1 MVNISRY
8 NLPKKQNVSI
18 YQCKRIGHPLR
29 SEWILVSKD
38 RSTPKNI
45 TLSYL
50 DILKI
55 AYQKGYWIQ
64 NRGDP
69 TVIGWF
75 ITLLY
80 FVVFIVSIYFSIKA
94 TRYLSNYRYIWFMY
108 GITALIFLLGIN
120 KQLDFQMLLT
130 DFAREFVKVKGMYVN
145 RKPFQIQIISIFAS
159 IGIGILTFILYT
171 LRFAPKRMWLALVG
185 ISILF
190 SFTIIRL
197 ISLHNIE
204 SFVSKSFLGVR
215 IVDALE
221 ISGISII
228 LFSVISN
235 YFSCKNTTI

>member
-1 MVNISRY
+1 M
-8 NLPKKQNVSI
+8 
-18 YQCKRIGHPLR
+18 
-29 SEWILVSKD
+29 
-38 RSTPKNI
+38 
-45 TLSYL
+45 
-50 DILKI
+50 
-55 AYQKGYWIQ
+55 
-64 NRGDP
+64 
-69 TVIGWF
+69 
-75 ITLLY
+75 
-80 FVVFIVSIYFSIKA
+80 VFIVSIYFSTKA

-204 SFVSKSFLGVR
+204 SFVSKSFLGIR

-228 LFSVISN
+228 LFSVILN